1 MNGIG
6 YGNLSDN
13 QLVLL
18 LQKGDERAFEE
29 ITIRYVKLIYQIA
42 YDFNIDGYEH
52 DDLVQE
58 GLLAFLIAGK
68 NFDEQNGASFKNYAV
83 MCTKNRFKDIAKKG
97 NAKRTVPKSQI
108 ITLDEMG
115 DRHDEEQ
122 NVEDFVIERD
132 YLKNLMLHLRSL
144 LSYEERTVF
153 DMYLKGYSY
162 DEIADTMQ
170 MSTKKIDNTL
180 QKVKRKLRD
189 SR

>member
-1 MNGIG
+1 MVGTN
-6 YGNLSDN
+6 YGSISDN

-42 YDFNIDGYEH
+42 YDFNVDGYEP

-68 NFDEQNGASFKNYAV
+68 NYNESLGASFKNYAV
-83 MCTKNRFKDIAKKG
+83 MCAKNRFKDIAKKSS
-97 NAKRTVPKSQI
+97 AKRAVPKSHI

-115 DRHDEEQ
+115 DRRDEEQ

-132 YLKNLMLHLRSL
+132 YLKSLMMHLRSL
-144 LSYEERTVF
+144 LSAEERVVF
-153 DMYLKGYSY
+153 NMYLKGYSY
-162 DEIADTMQ
+162 DEIADTMR

-180 QKVKRKLRD
+180 QKIKRKLRE